1 MIREMKFCIQ
11 GKGGGGRLYKTPVIK
26 DTSFVRV
33 SSFSQS
39 SSQFRIWNRFVKMIY
54 YTKYGLDD
62 VRQTKKKM
70 KKSKKEGIVYRVSFF
85 F

>member
-1 MIREMKFCIQ
+1 
-11 GKGGGGRLYKTPVIK
+11 
-26 DTSFVRV
+26 
-33 SSFSQS
+33 
-39 SSQFRIWNRFVKMIY
+39 MIY

-85 F
+85 KRIKTTNLSPLAPAPRLVIVVVFLKIKQGSNY

>member
-1 MIREMKFCIQ
+1 MI
-11 GKGGGGRLYKTPVIK
+11 
-26 DTSFVRV
+26 S
-33 SSFSQS
+33 
-39 SSQFRIWNRFVKMIY
+39 

-85 F
+85 FKRIETTYLSSPAPAPRLVIVVDFLKIKKESNY

>member
-1 MIREMKFCIQ
+1 
-11 GKGGGGRLYKTPVIK
+11 
-26 DTSFVRV
+26 
-33 SSFSQS
+33 
-39 SSQFRIWNRFVKMIY
+39 MIY

-85 F
+85 FKRIKTTNLSPLAPAPRLVIVVVFLKIKQESNY

>member
-1 MIREMKFCIQ
+1 MI
-11 GKGGGGRLYKTPVIK
+11 
-26 DTSFVRV
+26 S
-33 SSFSQS
+33 
-39 SSQFRIWNRFVKMIY
+39 

-85 F
+85 FFKRIETTYLSSPAPAPRLVIVVDFLKIKKESNY